1 MLERSEKIL
10 SFALKNWLLAGICA
24 AALAACNPF
33 APTLDDAV
41 TDPNKLLGDRTTVN
55 GFFEWFRNSYQIR
68 DSTLYGQLLAP
79 EFKFTYFDFS
89 NNTEVNWNRDVEILT
104 THKLFRGVRST
115 SLQWNQYITADT
127 AFSDTL
133 AIAERAF
140 NLTINQD
147 DATIYRGVGS
157 ARVVL
162 IRRSKSEPWKMR
174 SWYDKSDF

>member
-10 SFALKNWLLAGICA
+10 SGALRTGFLACFATIF
-24 AALAACNPF
+24 LAACNPF

-68 DSTLYGQLLAP
+68 DSTLYGQLLAKD
-79 EFKFTYFDFS
+79 FKFTYFDFS
-89 NNTEVNWNRDVEILT
+89 NNTEVNWNRDVDMLT

-127 AFSDTL
+127 TFSDTL

-157 ARVVL
+157 ARIVL
-162 IRRSKSEPWKMR
+162 VRKTKAEPWKMR

>member
-10 SFALKNWLLAGICA
+10 SGALKTSFLAFIA
-24 AALAACNPF
+24 TIFLAACNPF

-41 TDPNKLLGDRTTVN
+41 TDPNKLLGDRQTVN

-79 EFKFTYFDFS
+79 QFKFTYFDFS
-89 NNTEVNWNRDVEILT
+89 NNTEVSWNRDVDMLT
-104 THKLFRGVRST
+104 TFRLFRSVRST
-115 SLQWNQYITADT
+115 SLQWNQYMVADT

-133 AIAERAF
+133 AVAERAF

-157 ARVVL
+157 ARIVL
-162 IRRSKSEPWKMR
+162 VRKSKNEPWKMR